1 MESDPVYFRS
11 LQASILENFHR
22 YAADPAVLF
31 LESDACRPQSYRE
44 FGDICIAV
52 AQGLIQRGIL
62 PGDRAVILS
71 QNRPEWAY
79 ADIGALLAGCI
90 TSAIY
95 PQSLSD
101 EIVYILNDLEARVLF
116 LEDEA
121 QLAKLLPVRE
131 AIPSLA
137 WVFVFSGP
145 PEIES
150 PGVLPFDDLQRGA
163 GEIPEAGR
171 ERIDAIARSH
181 QPHDPLCIIY
191 TSGTTG
197 VPKGVVLTQQNY
209 LATMASVLEVIPD
222 HAQVRRYLSFLPLA
236 HAFER
241 MVGHYFLFFLG
252 RAVGYAESMETIIDN
267 CKRVRPHLLAAVPR
281 FFEKVHSRIQNGL
294 QEANWLKRGLFQW
307 ALHAGMRRNR
317 KRQRGERPNLLN
329 RLEHALAHRLIYRK
343 VQAAFGGE
351 VRYFVSGGAPLN
363 PMVGGFFEALG
374 MIVLEGWG
382 ATEVTAPACIN
393 RPWDN
398 RIGTVG
404 PAIPGVEVRLAAD
417 GELEVKGPNVFKE
430 YWRKPE
436 ETRAAFTAD
445 GYYRT
450 GDIGTI
456 DAEGRVR
463 ITGRKKELIITA
475 GGKNVAPAAIV
486 QLLINQPHI
495 DMAYIHGD
503 RRKYLTALLVPDA
516 AALAHS
522 ARQLHLP
529 GDTPAELLA
538 HPQLRELID
547 REVQEANRQLP
558 RFMQVRYYR
567 MLAEPFS
574 IEKGELTHTLKLRT
588 EIVEEKYRQ
597 LLDSMYDE

>member
-1 MESDPVYFRS
+1 MDSDPVHFRS
-11 LQASILENFHR
+11 LQASFLENFRR
-22 YAADPAVLF
+22 YGDEPAILF
-31 LESDACRPQSYRE
+31 LEADTCRPQSYRA
-44 FGDICIAV
+44 FGDICTSV
-52 AQGLIQRGIL
+52 AHGLLQRGIK

-79 ADIGALLAGCI
+79 ADIGALLAGCV

-95 PQSLSD
+95 PQSLSA
-101 EIVYILNDLEARVLF
+101 EIAYILNDLEARVLF
-116 LEDEA
+116 MEDEA
-121 QLAKLLPVRE
+121 QLEKLLPVRDM
-131 AIPSLA
+131 IPSLA
-137 WVFVFSGP
+137 YVFVFSGRVN
-145 PEIES
+145 EDI
-150 PGVLPFDDLQRGA
+150 PGVFRF
-163 GEIPEAGR
+163 EALLEATAENQ
-171 ERIDAIARSH
+171 ERLDEIARSH
-181 QPHDPLCIIY
+181 RPHDPLCIIY

-241 MVGHYFLFFLG
+241 MVGHYFLFYLG
-252 RAVGYAESMETIIDN
+252 RAVGYAERMETIIDN
-267 CKRVRPHLLAAVPR
+267 CKLVRPNLLAAVPR

-294 QEANWLKRGLFQW
+294 QEASWLKRALFHW
-307 ALHAGMRRNR
+307 ALQVGERRNR
-317 KRQRGERPNLLN
+317 KQQRGERPNLLN
-329 RLEHALAHRLIYRK
+329 RLEHALAERLIYRK
-343 VQAAFGGE
+343 VQAAFGGD

-363 PMVGGFFEALG
+363 PMVGEFFQALG

-417 GELEVKGPNVFKE
+417 GELEVKGPNVFKG
-430 YWRKPE
+430 YWRKPQ
-436 ETRAAFTAD
+436 ETREAFTAD

-456 DAEGRVR
+456 AADGWVR

-529 GDTPAELLA
+529 GETLPELLA
-538 HPQLRELID
+538 HPQLRETID
-547 REVQEANRQLP
+547 REVQEANRRLP

-567 MLAEPFS
+567 ILAEPFS
-574 IEKGELTHTLKLRT
+574 VENGELTHTLKLRT
-588 EIVEEKYRQ
+588 EIVEEKYKQ